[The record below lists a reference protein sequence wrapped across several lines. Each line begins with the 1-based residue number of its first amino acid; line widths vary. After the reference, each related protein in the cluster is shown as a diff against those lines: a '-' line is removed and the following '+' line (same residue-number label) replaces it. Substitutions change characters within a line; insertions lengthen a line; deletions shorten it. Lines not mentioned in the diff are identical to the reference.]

1 MKEPSYKEALEAFA
15 NPFQEFSVEQ
25 VTNGLINQSYK
36 VTDRNSR
43 NSFLLQQINQHV
55 FAEPEKIQQNYESL
69 WKYINAKKTH
79 LRIPEPKIFANQ
91 RIWYVDQNK
100 RYWRIFEFIENT
112 KTLAVAENIK
122 EAGAV
127 AETFATFT
135 ACFSNFNIEEL
146 QITIPDFHNVLLRF
160 EQFKQVLKTASTE
173 RLDKSK
179 VLFEKLL
186 QRERYARLYE
196 EFTVSGEFP
205 KRIIHHDAKIS
216 NVLFDT
222 KSGKIVCPVDFDTV
236 MPGYF
241 FSDLGDMIRTMTCK
255 EDETSTSFDKIHIR
269 KEFYDTIVS
278 GYSGILKDQLTVSEN
293 KYIHAA
299 GLLMIYMQAL
309 RFLTDY
315 LQNDRYY
322 QVSYNEHNHDR
333 ALNQTVLLEKLE
345 VFLSENYN
353 FICEV

>member
-15 NPFQEFSVEQ
+15 NPFQGFSVEQ

-36 VTDRNSR
+36 ITDRNTG
-43 NSFLLQQINQHV
+43 NSFLLQQINEHV
-55 FAEPEKIQQNYESL
+55 FEEPEKIQQNYEFL
-69 WKYINAKKTH
+69 WKYINVKKIS
-79 LRIPEPKIFANQ
+79 LRIPEPKFFINK
-91 RIWYVDQNK
+91 RTWYVDQNK
-100 RYWRIFEFIENT
+100 RYWRIFEFLENT
-112 KTLAVAENIK
+112 KTLTVAENIK

-127 AETFATFT
+127 AETFANFT
-135 ACFSNFNIEEL
+135 ACFSDFNIEKL
-146 QITIPDFHNVLLRF
+146 QITIPDFHNVSLRF
-160 EQFKQVLKTASTE
+160 KQLKQALKTASAE
-173 RLDKSK
+173 RLAKSK

-196 EFTVSGEFP
+196 EFTVSAEFR

-216 NVLFDT
+216 NVLFD
-222 KSGKIVCPVDFDTV
+222 KRSGKVVCPVDFDTV

-255 EDETSTSFDKIHIR
+255 EDETSTNFDKILIR
-269 KEFYDTIVS
+269 KEFYDVIVS
-278 GYSGILKDQLTVSEN
+278 AYSGILKDQLTASEN
-293 KYIHAA
+293 KYIHTA

-322 QVSYNEHNHDR
+322 QVSYREHNHDR

-353 FICEV
+353 FIC

>member
-15 NPFQEFSVEQ
+15 NPFPGFSVEH

-36 VTDRNSR
+36 VTDRNTRS
-43 NSFLLQQINQHV
+43 SFLLQQINQHV
-55 FAEPEKIQQNYESL
+55 FEEPEKIQQNYESL
-69 WKYINAKKTH
+69 WKYINAKKTY
-79 LRIPEPKIFANQ
+79 LYIPEPKIFVNK
-91 RIWYVDQNK
+91 RTWYVDQNK

-112 KTLAVAENIK
+112 KTLTVAENIK

-127 AETFATFT
+127 AETFAIFT
-135 ACFSNFNIEEL
+135 ACFNDFNIEEL
-146 QITIPDFHNVLLRF
+146 QITIPDFHNVSLRF
-160 EQFKQVLKTASTE
+160 EQLKQVAKTASAE
-173 RLDKSK
+173 RLGKSTE
-179 VLFEKLL
+179 LFEKLL

-196 EFTVSGEFP
+196 EFTVSGEFR

-222 KSGKIVCPVDFDTV
+222 RSGKVVCPVDFDTV

-255 EDETSTSFDKIHIR
+255 EDETSTNFDKIHIR
-269 KEFYDTIVS
+269 KEFYDAIVS
-278 GYSGILKDQLTVSEN
+278 SYSGILKDQLTASEN

-299 GLLMIYMQAL
+299 GLLVIYMQAL

-322 QVSYNEHNHDR
+322 QVSYNEHNFDR
-333 ALNQTVLLEKLE
+333 ALNQTVLLNKLE

-353 FICEV
+353 FIC

>member
-15 NPFQEFSVEQ
+15 NPFQGFSIEQ

-36 VTDRNSR
+36 ITDRNTG

-55 FAEPEKIQQNYESL
+55 FEEPEKIQQNYESI
-69 WKYINAKKTH
+69 WKYINTKKIY
-79 LRIPEPKIFANQ
+79 LRIPEPKIFRNK
-91 RIWYVDQNK
+91 RTWYVDQHK

-122 EAGAV
+122 EARAV
-127 AETFATFT
+127 AETFAIFT
-135 ACFSNFNIEEL
+135 ACFNDINSEEL
-146 QITIPDFHNVLLRF
+146 QITIPDFHNVSLRF
-160 EQFKQVLKTASTE
+160 EQFKQAVNTASSA

-179 VLFEKLL
+179 ILSEKLL

-222 KSGKIVCPVDFDTV
+222 SSDKVVCPVDFDTV

-255 EDETSTSFDKIHIR
+255 EDETSTNFDKIHIR
-269 KEFYDTIVS
+269 KEFYDAIVS
-278 GYSGILKDQLTVSEN
+278 GYSEILKDQLTVSEN

-315 LQNDRYY
+315 LHNDRYY
-322 QVSYNEHNHDR
+322 QVNYNEHNYDR
-333 ALNQTVLLEKLE
+333 ALNQIVLLEKLE

-353 FICEV
+353 FIC